1 MRDDLYRHLQQLPV
15 AFHDRW
21 QTGQLLSRATSDLST
36 IRRFLSFGLV
46 FLVVNLATFVTVV
59 VLLVRMY
66 APLGLLVAVSAVPLF
81 LISRSLAKAYLET
94 SRRVQDLQG
103 DLATFIEESAVGVRM
118 IRSFGRREH
127 VGETFRGSART
138 LHDSAVGKA
147 VLVARF
153 WSLLDLVPSLTLG
166 LTLLFGALAVTRGS
180 MTLGDLVAF
189 VSLMLMLVWPVDSL
203 GWILANGQEA
213 MTAADRVYE
222 VFDTVPTIVDS
233 SDALDLDHVS
243 GRVRFEGVG
252 FRYAGSTTPV
262 LHDVTLEIHPGETLA
277 LVGATGSGKTTL
289 TSLVPRLYDVS
300 DGPDHPR
307 RPRHPRPPADI
318 AAAAGVHGLRGRH
331 VVLGERPG
339 EPHPRVP
346 RGHGRRRR
354 AGAGHRAGGV
364 RARTALGTGHPDR
377 RAGAV
382 TVRWPATAARAGQG
396 GDRPAARPRARRP
409 AVGSRRPHRVAGRAG
424 PAPGARH
431 HHGPARGA
439 PPVHGGAGRP
449 GRAARG
455 RHDHRRGDPLRAD
468 GDPAVVPRGAVPAAP
483 RSCRRDD
490 PDHPVEHPLV
500 HGRRPVLAGGRHRG
514 QRRAV
519 RRRHR
524 PAAGTKPTAAGQ
536 PAASAPQ
543 GAVGRRGPAAA
554 AERGRHGRPLPG
566 QGGHRPWHR
575 ADRAERR
582 RDGPHRRH
590 RRLPGG
596 RTRRVP
602 GQARLPHGQRPD
614 RPGGAAT
621 TCAPG
626 STTTSSGCPRP
637 STSATRRG
645 GSSPG

>member
-1 MRDDLYRHLQQLPV
+1 MSTDSPHGLRSLRSLWRVRSYVRPYAGQMVLMTVAAGVAVAASIVVPLVIRKVVDGPISEGNRAGFIPLGLLALGLGVIEAALVFVRRWVQSYAALGMESAMRDDLYRHLQQLPV

-222 VFDTVPTIVDS
+222 VFDTVPAIVDS
-233 SDALDLDHVS
+233 PDALDLDQVS
-243 GRVRFEGVG
+243 GRLRFEGVG
-252 FRYAGSTTPV
+252 FRYAGSATPV
-262 LHDVTLEIHPGETLA
+262 LHDVSLEIHPGETLA

-289 TSLVPRLYDVS
+289 TSLVARLYDVS
-300 DGPDHPR
+300 EGRITLDGHDIRDLQLTSLRRLVATAFEDATLFSASVRENLTLGFPEATDADVEQALEIAQAGFVHALPWGLDTR
-307 RPRHPRPPADI
+307 IGEQGLSLSGGQRQRLALARAVIGRPRVLVLDDPLSALD
-318 AAAAGVHGLRGRH
+318 VHTESLVEQALRR
-331 VVLGERPG
+331 VL
-339 EPHPRVP
+339 
-346 RGHGRRRR
+346 
-354 AGAGHRAGGV
+354 ATT
-364 RARTALGTGHPDR
+364 TALL
-377 RAGAV
+377 V
-382 TVRWPATAARAGQG
+382 
-396 GDRPAARPRARRP
+396 
-409 AVGSRRPHRVAGRAG
+409 
-424 PAPGARH
+424 
-431 HHGPARGA
+431 
-439 PPVHGGAGRP
+439 VH
-449 GRAARG
+449 
-455 RHDHRRGDPLRAD
+455 
-468 GDPAVVPRGAVPAAP
+468 
-483 RSCRRDD
+483 
-490 PDHPVEHPLV
+490 
-500 HGRRPVLAGGRHRG
+500 
-514 QRRAV
+514 
-519 RRRHR
+519 
-524 PAAGTKPTAAGQ
+524 
-536 PAASAPQ
+536 
-543 GAVGRRGPAAA
+543 
-554 AERGRHGRPLPG
+554 
-566 QGGHRPWHR
+566 
-575 ADRAERR
+575 
-582 RDGPHRRH
+582 
-590 RRLPGG
+590 
-596 RTRRVP
+596 
-602 GQARLPHGQRPD
+602 
-614 RPGGAAT
+614 
-621 TCAPG
+621 
-626 STTTSSGCPRP
+626 RP
-637 STSATRRG
+637 STVALADRVALLEDGTITAVGTHSELMATRPSYRAVL
-645 GSSPG
+645 SQRAEELPTR

>member
-1 MRDDLYRHLQQLPV
+1 MSTHSPHGLRSLRSLWRVRSYVRPYAGQMVLMLVAAAVAVAASIVVPLVIRTVVDGPISQGNKAGLIPLGLLALALGAIEAALVFVRRWVQSYAALGMESAMRDDLYRHLQQLPV

-166 LTLLFGALAVTRGS
+166 LTLLFGSLAVTRGS

-300 DGPDHPR
+300 EGRITLDGRDIRDLQLTSLR
-307 RPRHPRPPADI
+307 RLVSTAFEDATLFSASVRENLTLGFPGATDADVAQALDI
-318 AAAAGVHGLRGRH
+318 AQAGFVHALPWGLDTRIGEQGLSLSGGQRQRLALARAVIGRPH
-331 VVLGERPG
+331 VLVLDDPLSALDVHTESLVEQALR
-339 EPHPRVP
+339 RVL
-346 RGHGRRRR
+346 
-354 AGAGHRAGGV
+354 ATT
-364 RARTALGTGHPDR
+364 TALL
-377 RAGAV
+377 V
-382 TVRWPATAARAGQG
+382 
-396 GDRPAARPRARRP
+396 
-409 AVGSRRPHRVAGRAG
+409 
-424 PAPGARH
+424 
-431 HHGPARGA
+431 
-439 PPVHGGAGRP
+439 VH
-449 GRAARG
+449 
-455 RHDHRRGDPLRAD
+455 
-468 GDPAVVPRGAVPAAP
+468 
-483 RSCRRDD
+483 
-490 PDHPVEHPLV
+490 
-500 HGRRPVLAGGRHRG
+500 
-514 QRRAV
+514 
-519 RRRHR
+519 
-524 PAAGTKPTAAGQ
+524 
-536 PAASAPQ
+536 
-543 GAVGRRGPAAA
+543 
-554 AERGRHGRPLPG
+554 
-566 QGGHRPWHR
+566 
-575 ADRAERR
+575 
-582 RDGPHRRH
+582 
-590 RRLPGG
+590 
-596 RTRRVP
+596 
-602 GQARLPHGQRPD
+602 
-614 RPGGAAT
+614 
-621 TCAPG
+621 
-626 STTTSSGCPRP
+626 RP
-637 STSATRRG
+637 STVALADRVALLEGGTITAVGTHSELMATRPSYRAVL
-645 GSSPG
+645 SQHAEELPTR

>member
-1 MRDDLYRHLQQLPV
+1 MSTHSPHGLRSLRSLWRVRSYVRPYAGQMVLMLVAAAVAVAASIVVPLVIRTVVDGPISQGNKAGLIPLGLLALALGAIEAALVFVRRWVQSYAALGMESAMRDDLYRHLQQLPV

-300 DGPDHPR
+300 EGRITLDGRDIRDLQLTSLR
-307 RPRHPRPPADI
+307 RLVSTAFEDATLFSASVRENLTLGFPEATDADI
-318 AAAAGVHGLRGRH
+318 AQALDIAQAGFVHALPWGLDTRI
-331 VVLGERPG
+331 GEQG
-339 EPHPRVP
+339 LSLS
-346 RGHGRRRR
+346 
-354 AGAGHRAGGV
+354 GGQ
-364 RARTALGTGHPDR
+364 RQRLAL
-377 RAGAV
+377 
-382 TVRWPATAARAGQG
+382 ARAVIG
-396 GDRPAARPRARRP
+396 
-409 AVGSRRPHRVAGRAG
+409 RPHVL
-424 PAPGARH
+424 
-431 HHGPARGA
+431 
-439 PPVHGGAGRP
+439 VL
-449 GRAARG
+449 
-455 RHDHRRGDPLRAD
+455 DDPLSALD
-468 GDPAVVPRGAVPAAP
+468 VHTE
-483 RSCRRDD
+483 SL
-490 PDHPVEHPLV
+490 VEQAL
-500 HGRRPVLAGGRHRG
+500 
-514 QRRAV
+514 
-519 RRRHR
+519 
-524 PAAGTKPTAAGQ
+524 
-536 PAASAPQ
+536 
-543 GAVGRRGPAAA
+543 
-554 AERGRHGRPLPG
+554 
-566 QGGHRPWHR
+566 
-575 ADRAERR
+575 
-582 RDGPHRRH
+582 
-590 RRLPGG
+590 
-596 RTRRVP
+596 RRV
-602 GQARLPHGQRPD
+602 L
-614 RPGGAAT
+614 AAT
-621 TCAPG
+621 TALLVVH
-626 STTTSSGCPRP
+626 RP
-637 STSATRRG
+637 STVALADRVALLEGGTITAVGTHSELMVTRPSYRAVL
-645 GSSPG
+645 SQHAEELPTR

>member
-1 MRDDLYRHLQQLPV
+1 VAAAVAVAASIVVPLVIRTVVDGPISQGNKAGLIPLGLLALALGAIEAALVFVRRWVQSYAALGMESAMRDDLYRHLQQLPV

-252 FRYAGSTTPV
+252 FRYAGSTTSV

-300 DGPDHPR
+300 EGRITLDGRDIRDLQLTSLR
-307 RPRHPRPPADI
+307 RLVSTAFEDATLFSASVRENLTLGFPEATDADI
-318 AAAAGVHGLRGRH
+318 AQALDIAQAGFVHALPWGLDTRI
-331 VVLGERPG
+331 GEQG
-339 EPHPRVP
+339 LSLS
-346 RGHGRRRR
+346 
-354 AGAGHRAGGV
+354 GGQ
-364 RARTALGTGHPDR
+364 RQRLAL
-377 RAGAV
+377 
-382 TVRWPATAARAGQG
+382 ARAVIG
-396 GDRPAARPRARRP
+396 
-409 AVGSRRPHRVAGRAG
+409 RPHVL
-424 PAPGARH
+424 
-431 HHGPARGA
+431 
-439 PPVHGGAGRP
+439 VL
-449 GRAARG
+449 
-455 RHDHRRGDPLRAD
+455 DDPLSALD
-468 GDPAVVPRGAVPAAP
+468 VHTE
-483 RSCRRDD
+483 SL
-490 PDHPVEHPLV
+490 VEQAL
-500 HGRRPVLAGGRHRG
+500 
-514 QRRAV
+514 
-519 RRRHR
+519 
-524 PAAGTKPTAAGQ
+524 
-536 PAASAPQ
+536 
-543 GAVGRRGPAAA
+543 
-554 AERGRHGRPLPG
+554 
-566 QGGHRPWHR
+566 
-575 ADRAERR
+575 
-582 RDGPHRRH
+582 
-590 RRLPGG
+590 
-596 RTRRVP
+596 RRV
-602 GQARLPHGQRPD
+602 L
-614 RPGGAAT
+614 AAT
-621 TCAPG
+621 TALLVVH
-626 STTTSSGCPRP
+626 RP
-637 STSATRRG
+637 STVALADRVALLEGGTITAVGTHSELMVTRPSYRAVL
-645 GSSPG
+645 SQHAEELPTR

>member
-1 MRDDLYRHLQQLPV
+1 MSTHSPHGLRSLRSLWRVRSYVRPYAGQMVLMLVAAAVAVAASIVVPLVIRTVVDGPISQGNKAGLIPLGLLALALGAIEAALVFVRRWVQSYAALGMESAMRDDLYRHLQQLPV

-166 LTLLFGALAVTRGS
+166 LTLLFGSLAVTRGS

-300 DGPDHPR
+300 EGRITLDGRDIRDLQLTSLR
-307 RPRHPRPPADI
+307 RLVSTAFEDATLFSASVRENLTLGFPEATDADI
-318 AAAAGVHGLRGRH
+318 AQALDIAQAGFVHALPWGLDTRI
-331 VVLGERPG
+331 GEQG
-339 EPHPRVP
+339 LSLS
-346 RGHGRRRR
+346 
-354 AGAGHRAGGV
+354 GGQ
-364 RARTALGTGHPDR
+364 RQRLAL
-377 RAGAV
+377 
-382 TVRWPATAARAGQG
+382 ARAVIG
-396 GDRPAARPRARRP
+396 
-409 AVGSRRPHRVAGRAG
+409 RPHVL
-424 PAPGARH
+424 
-431 HHGPARGA
+431 
-439 PPVHGGAGRP
+439 VL
-449 GRAARG
+449 
-455 RHDHRRGDPLRAD
+455 DDPLSALD
-468 GDPAVVPRGAVPAAP
+468 VHTE
-483 RSCRRDD
+483 SL
-490 PDHPVEHPLV
+490 VEQAL
-500 HGRRPVLAGGRHRG
+500 
-514 QRRAV
+514 
-519 RRRHR
+519 
-524 PAAGTKPTAAGQ
+524 
-536 PAASAPQ
+536 
-543 GAVGRRGPAAA
+543 
-554 AERGRHGRPLPG
+554 
-566 QGGHRPWHR
+566 
-575 ADRAERR
+575 
-582 RDGPHRRH
+582 
-590 RRLPGG
+590 
-596 RTRRVP
+596 RRV
-602 GQARLPHGQRPD
+602 L
-614 RPGGAAT
+614 AAT
-621 TCAPG
+621 TALLVVH
-626 STTTSSGCPRP
+626 RP
-637 STSATRRG
+637 STVALADRVALLEGGTITAVGTHSELMATRPSYRAVL
-645 GSSPG
+645 SQHAEELPTR

>member
-1 MRDDLYRHLQQLPV
+1 MSTDSPHGLRSLRSLWRVRSYVRPYAGQMVLMTVAAAVAVAASIVVPLVIRRVVDGPISQGNRAGLIPLGLLAVALGVIEAALVFVRRWVQSYAALGMESAMRDDLYRHLQQLPV

-127 VGETFRGSART
+127 VGETFRGGART

-222 VFDTVPTIVDS
+222 VFDTVPTIVNS

-252 FRYAGSTTPV
+252 FRYTGSTTPV

-300 DGPDHPR
+300 EGRITLDGHDIR
-307 RPRHPRPPADI
+307 DLQLASLRPLVSTAFEDATLFSASVRENLTLGFPEATDADVAQALDI
-318 AAAAGVHGLRGRH
+318 AQAEFVHALPWGLDTR
-331 VVLGERPG
+331 VGE
-339 EPHPRVP
+339 
-346 RGHGRRRR
+346 
-354 AGAGHRAGGV
+354 
-364 RARTALGTGHPDR
+364 
-377 RAGAV
+377 
-382 TVRWPATAARAGQG
+382 QG
-396 GDRPAARPRARRP
+396 L
-409 AVGSRRPHRVAGRAG
+409 S
-424 PAPGARH
+424 
-431 HHGPARGA
+431 
-439 PPVHGGAGRP
+439 
-449 GRAARG
+449 
-455 RHDHRRGDPLRAD
+455 
-468 GDPAVVPRGAVPAAP
+468 
-483 RSCRRDD
+483 
-490 PDHPVEHPLV
+490 
-500 HGRRPVLAGGRHRG
+500 LAGG
-514 QRRAV
+514 QRQRLALARAV
-519 RRRHR
+519 I
-524 PAAGTKPTAAGQ
+524 
-536 PAASAPQ
+536 
-543 GAVGRRGPAAA
+543 
-554 AERGRHGRPLPG
+554 GRPHVLVLDDPLSALDVHTESLVE
-566 QGGHRPWHR
+566 Q
-575 ADRAERR
+575 A
-582 RDGPHRRH
+582 
-590 RRLPGG
+590 L
-596 RTRRVP
+596 RRV
-602 GQARLPHGQRPD
+602 L
-614 RPGGAAT
+614 AT
-621 TCAPG
+621 TTALLVVH
-626 STTTSSGCPRP
+626 RP
-637 STSATRRG
+637 STVALADRVALLEDGTITAVATHSELMATRPSYRAVL
-645 GSSPG
+645 SQHAEELPTR

>member
-1 MRDDLYRHLQQLPV
+1 VRPMSTDSPHGLRSLRSLWRVRSYVRPYAGQMVLMTVAAAVAVAASIVVPLVIRRVVDGPISQGNRAGLIPLGLLAVALGVIEAALVFVRRWVQSYAALGMESAMRDDLYRHLQQLPV

-127 VGETFRGSART
+127 VGETFRGGART

-222 VFDTVPTIVDS
+222 VFDTVPTIVNS

-252 FRYAGSTTPV
+252 FRYTGSTTPV

-300 DGPDHPR
+300 EGRITLDGHDIR
-307 RPRHPRPPADI
+307 DLQLASLRPLVSTAFEDATLFSASVRENLTLGFPEATDADVAQALDI
-318 AAAAGVHGLRGRH
+318 AQAEFVHALPWGLDTR
-331 VVLGERPG
+331 VGE
-339 EPHPRVP
+339 
-346 RGHGRRRR
+346 
-354 AGAGHRAGGV
+354 
-364 RARTALGTGHPDR
+364 
-377 RAGAV
+377 
-382 TVRWPATAARAGQG
+382 QG
-396 GDRPAARPRARRP
+396 L
-409 AVGSRRPHRVAGRAG
+409 S
-424 PAPGARH
+424 
-431 HHGPARGA
+431 
-439 PPVHGGAGRP
+439 
-449 GRAARG
+449 
-455 RHDHRRGDPLRAD
+455 
-468 GDPAVVPRGAVPAAP
+468 
-483 RSCRRDD
+483 
-490 PDHPVEHPLV
+490 
-500 HGRRPVLAGGRHRG
+500 LAGG
-514 QRRAV
+514 QRQRLALARAV
-519 RRRHR
+519 I
-524 PAAGTKPTAAGQ
+524 
-536 PAASAPQ
+536 
-543 GAVGRRGPAAA
+543 
-554 AERGRHGRPLPG
+554 GRPHVLVLDDPLSALDVHTESLVE
-566 QGGHRPWHR
+566 Q
-575 ADRAERR
+575 A
-582 RDGPHRRH
+582 
-590 RRLPGG
+590 L
-596 RTRRVP
+596 RRV
-602 GQARLPHGQRPD
+602 L
-614 RPGGAAT
+614 AT
-621 TCAPG
+621 TTALLVVH
-626 STTTSSGCPRP
+626 RP
-637 STSATRRG
+637 STVALADRVALLEDGTITAVATHSELMATRPSYRAVL
-645 GSSPG
+645 SQHAEELPTR

>member
-1 MRDDLYRHLQQLPV
+1 MRPMSTDSPHGLRSLRSLWRVRSYVRPYAGQMVLMTVAAAVAVAASIVVPLVIRRVVDGPISQGNRAGLIPLGLLAVALGVIEAALVFVRRWVQSYAALGMESAMRDDLYRHLQQLPV

-127 VGETFRGSART
+127 VGETFRGGART

-222 VFDTVPTIVDS
+222 VFDTVPTIVNS

-252 FRYAGSTTPV
+252 FRYTGSTTPV

-300 DGPDHPR
+300 EGRITLDGHDIR
-307 RPRHPRPPADI
+307 DLQLASLRPLVSTAFEDATLFSASVRENLTLGFPEATDADVAQALDI
-318 AAAAGVHGLRGRH
+318 AQAEFVHALPWGLDTR
-331 VVLGERPG
+331 VGE
-339 EPHPRVP
+339 
-346 RGHGRRRR
+346 
-354 AGAGHRAGGV
+354 
-364 RARTALGTGHPDR
+364 
-377 RAGAV
+377 
-382 TVRWPATAARAGQG
+382 QG
-396 GDRPAARPRARRP
+396 L
-409 AVGSRRPHRVAGRAG
+409 S
-424 PAPGARH
+424 
-431 HHGPARGA
+431 
-439 PPVHGGAGRP
+439 
-449 GRAARG
+449 
-455 RHDHRRGDPLRAD
+455 
-468 GDPAVVPRGAVPAAP
+468 
-483 RSCRRDD
+483 
-490 PDHPVEHPLV
+490 
-500 HGRRPVLAGGRHRG
+500 LAGG
-514 QRRAV
+514 QRQRLALARAV
-519 RRRHR
+519 I
-524 PAAGTKPTAAGQ
+524 
-536 PAASAPQ
+536 
-543 GAVGRRGPAAA
+543 
-554 AERGRHGRPLPG
+554 GRPHVLVLDDPLSALDVHTESLVE
-566 QGGHRPWHR
+566 Q
-575 ADRAERR
+575 A
-582 RDGPHRRH
+582 
-590 RRLPGG
+590 L
-596 RTRRVP
+596 RRV
-602 GQARLPHGQRPD
+602 L
-614 RPGGAAT
+614 AT
-621 TCAPG
+621 TTALLVVH
-626 STTTSSGCPRP
+626 RP
-637 STSATRRG
+637 STVALADRVALLEDGTITAVATHSELMATRPSYRAVL
-645 GSSPG
+645 SQHAEELPTR